1 MASDSDHADRLKR
14 WSREL
19 HELYTA
25 WTLTNVQFAQGA
37 RPGSPAAHDDA
48 ELATR
53 FPDLPKPEGS
63 STGIA
68 AVQMI
73 DAAAQHM
80 HALKALMDTRTVA
93 LTPWPIAR
101 AIAEHVAHAGWLLEP
116 DIAPEARMAR
126 LWMARL
132 AGAQRARWLAQ
143 ARKLPNAKVKEF
155 KKVRD
160 NVRQQVLQ
168 RFPDTEL
175 DWSDPA
181 NPPPWVIAG
190 ETFPGLGQQV
200 RALSAHGV
208 DNVAGLYDTL
218 SLFSHPNLMALSAQ
232 SVSTNLGSHVVVRYR
247 ADVDD
252 LESLVTGASSLVY
265 LAAQAACDYLGCAS
279 DEILTSWFDT
289 YRPRRA

>member
-1 MASDSDHADRLKR
+1 MADSDHAHRLER
-14 WSREL
+14 WSSEL
-19 HELYTA
+19 HELHTA

-37 RPGSPAAHDDA
+37 RPGSRAAHDDA

-53 FPDLPKPEGS
+53 SPDLTKPEGTC
-63 STGIA
+63 TGIA

-73 DAAAQHM
+73 DAAAHHM
-80 HALKALMDTRTVA
+80 LALKALVDTRTVA
-93 LTPWPIAR
+93 LAPWPIAR
-101 AIAEHVAHAGWLLEP
+101 AIAEHVAYAGWLLEP

-132 AGAQRARWLAQ
+132 AAAQRSCWLAK
-143 ARKLPNAKVKEF
+143 ARKLPNAKVREF
-155 KKVRD
+155 KEVRD

-168 RFPDTEL
+168 RFPDAEL
-175 DWSDPA
+175 TWSDPA
-181 NPPPWVIAG
+181 TTPPWVIEG
-190 ETFPGLGQQV
+190 ETYPGLGQQV
-200 RALSAHGV
+200 RALSTHGV
-208 DNVAGLYDTL
+208 DNIAGLYDTF

-232 SVSTNLGSHVVVRYR
+232 SVTTNLGSHVVVRYR

-289 YRPRRA
+289 YRPRP